1 MAKKKKEENEL
12 TVLQMPIPSYG
23 QKEKR
28 MTRLS
33 WGGLNRRQTN
43 DTGVLS
49 MESNISTNEVPYLV
63 PSQKRVLKENKQY
76 CGDHLRKRIP
86 ISMYGFGQFL
96 VLVYWQEKSTGS
108 TTGDILLDFNGDDGQ
123 GSGINITSILKADVS
138 LTDAKNEKS
147 RSIVKFNVYRS
158 ITDPAGS
165 DFDERLLIF
174 PDKYSMLAD
183 MQEIKRRQNSG
194 TAEEK
199 NNPLDLLPMEPKSSA
214 SGQVNLAAIP
224 NIDYAAVHLSRVFG
238 VGRGRVYAS
247 HFNNYAD
254 WTLDTADEYNEANA
268 WCSETQANSRAEGD
282 FVGITAFQN
291 HVICF
296 KKDYMHEIYNNKN
309 PFRVQDIFAEGC
321 IDNRSIQDVDGRLFF
336 VSRDGVM
343 LYTGSN
349 PKWVGYDLGIDRFDK
364 AVAGNDG
371 RRYYLY
377 CEAKGEK
384 HLFVYD
390 TLAGLWSEE
399 TVSEEI
405 VSFAHNQNGMFAFTA
420 EGFVYRLD
428 TAAFDHSWSF
438 ETDFIMAQSV
448 DIKHIKKIQLFAHIP
463 EGSWIHV
470 YVLYNNEPFDPGT
483 SQRVYNSGGKTGT
496 FPIRVL
502 PRQTAGYGFKLH
514 FMGYGYVRLYEM
526 EIDITGG
533 GDLYV

>member
-1 MAKKKKEENEL
+1 MANKKKEENEL
-12 TVLQMPIPSYG
+12 TFLQMPLPTG
-23 QKEKR
+23 QKKKR
-28 MTRLS
+28 MTRLA
-33 WGGLNRRQTN
+33 WGGLNRRQET

-49 MESNISTNEVPYLV
+49 MESNISAAETPYLT
-63 PSQKRVLKENKQY
+63 PSQKRVLKENKPH
-76 CGDHLRKRIP
+76 CGDSLRKRIP
-86 ISMYGFGQFL
+86 LSMYGFGHFL
-96 VLVYWQEKSTGS
+96 ILVYWQEKSSGS
-108 TTGDILLDFNGDDGQ
+108 TAGDILLDFTGEDSQ
-123 GSGINITSILKADVS
+123 ELAINITAVLKADVS
-138 LTDAKNEKS
+138 LADAVNEKP

-158 ITDPAGS
+158 IIDPAGS

-194 TAEEK
+194 TAAEK

-214 SGQVNLAAIP
+214 SGRVNLAAIP
-224 NIDYAAVHLSRVFG
+224 DIDYATVHLSRVFG

-349 PKWVGYDLGIDRFDK
+349 PKWVGYDLGIERFDK
-364 AVAGNDG
+364 AVAGSDG

-377 CEAKGEK
+377 CETKGEK

-390 TLAGLWSEE
+390 TLVGLWSEE
-399 TVSEEI
+399 AVNEEI

-420 EGFVYRLD
+420 DGLVYRLD
-428 TAAFDHSWSF
+428 TGAFDHAWSF

-463 EGSWIHV
+463 QGSWIHV
-470 YVLYNNEPFDPGT
+470 YVLYDSESFNPET
-483 SQRVYNSGGKTGT
+483 SHLVYSSGGKTGT

-514 FMGYGYVRLYEM
+514 FMGYGYVRLCEM

-533 GDLYV
+533 GELYV